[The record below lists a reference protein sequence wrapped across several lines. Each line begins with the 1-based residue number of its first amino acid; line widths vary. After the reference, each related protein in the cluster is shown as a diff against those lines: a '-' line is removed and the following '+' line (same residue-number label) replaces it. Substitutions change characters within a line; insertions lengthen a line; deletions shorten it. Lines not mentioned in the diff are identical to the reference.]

1 LGAGIFSS
9 NELEISSHF
18 DSNINANMAHAVSSI
33 VYNHTR
39 DRSKRL
45 DLNGYDHNLTFTKDG
60 IIVLEKID
68 KNALFLVLMKPALIW
83 TLQ

>member
-1 LGAGIFSS
+1 LGAGISS
-9 NELEISSHF
+9 SDGLGISSHF

-39 DRSKRL
+39 DLSERL

-60 IIVLEKID
+60 II
-68 KNALFLVLMKPALIW
+68 AL
-83 TLQ
+83 